1 MAALVL
7 ALAQA
12 AKANAAAQAQWN
24 QQTILAVVPRI
35 QQLAALAKAQRTAQA
50 APALAAPAINRWPRL
65 VRKRRLPTAHLTP
78 ILEWEISAFC
88 T

>member
-24 QQTILAVVPRI
+24 QQTILAAVPRI
-35 QQLAALAKAQRTAQA
+35 QQLAALAKAQQAAQA
-50 APALAAPAINRWPRL
+50 APAPARRDTFPNAVRL
-65 VRKRRLPTAHLTP
+65 GH
-78 ILEWEISAFC
+78 W
-88 T
+88 